1 MDDVWIRLE
10 AYFGAIPI
18 DPSLQI
24 GSVCRDAGHPLAA
37 DLNLALENLAEG
49 SITRALA
56 DLEFQA
62 FHGQLD
68 LARQRA
74 LARERVVV
82 NELQERTSAR
92 RRTLLLAESSSF
104 RPPPY
109 DQPALADLP
118 MTADLLVP
126 LSQFEI
132 DDGVLV
138 RNGHAFVLLPPTSSV
153 NSSYW
158 ITRALAAPECRDL
171 SLVRLDPLIHG
182 EAVDFPRISYRMLW
196 WGPPLRW
203 TDVVSIHDEK
213 FGRWLPAPLSS
224 GGEFTDF
231 AWVPRGDE
239 QHLFLEEVPKLAQVE
254 AAGSRYLHAI
264 FSRSDASVMHLDGA
278 IRLYSSVEWQD
289 RTKGHVRKAG
299 KVGKRIKIFRLDG
312 SMDPGLVSCLGG
324 AFFVWNYD
332 VAHFFGAEVHPLL
345 LGQEA

>member
-1 MDDVWIRLE
+1 ME
-10 AYFGAIPI
+10 AHFGASPI

-37 DLNLALENLAEG
+37 DLNVALANVPEVLIA
-49 SITRALA
+49 RALA
-56 DLEFQA
+56 DLDFQA
-62 FHGQLD
+62 LHGHLEP
-68 LARQRA
+68 ASQRA

-82 NELQERTSAR
+82 NELQERIRTR
-92 RRTLLLAESSSF
+92 RRKLLLAENSCS

-109 DQPALADLP
+109 DQPELADLP
-118 MTADLLVP
+118 ISDEMLVP
-126 LSQFEI
+126 LAQFEM

-138 RNGHAFVLLPPTSSV
+138 RNGRAFVLLPTTPSV

-158 ITRALAAPECRDL
+158 ITRALAAPECRDR

-182 EAVDFPRISYRMLW
+182 EALDFPRMSYRMLW

-213 FGRWLPAPLSS
+213 FGRWLPTPLSS

-239 QHLFLEEVPKLAQVE
+239 QHLFLEEVPKLAHVE

-264 FSRSDASVMHLDGA
+264 FSRNDASVVHLDGA
-278 IRLYSSVEWQD
+278 IRLYSTVEWQE
-289 RTKGHVRKAG
+289 RTRSHVRNAG
-299 KVGKRIKIFRLDG
+299 KVGKRIKVFRLDG

-324 AFFVWNYD
+324 TFFVWNHD
-332 VAHFFGAEVHPLL
+332 VSHFFGTEVHPRL
-345 LGQEA
+345 LGQKA